1 MLEQE
6 LTSILKD
13 AEKEIDSASSMQ
25 DLLLLK
31 SKYTGKKRAEVMKA
45 KISELN
51 NINGMLAI
59 ADK

>member
-1 MLEQE
+1 VIITPVFSEQDIFYRVRVGPE
-6 LTSILKD
+6 LD
-13 AEKEIDSASSMQ
+13 
-25 DLLLLK
+25 
-31 SKYTGKKRAEVMKA
+31 KKRAEVMKA